1 MHVEQLITSE
11 EGGRGGGDAGRT
23 EAAYT
28 YSACVYR
35 DYGSFVCYTIT
46 NTENGR
52 TADMRKYY
60 NYYEIK
66 GMNTDDSGWD
76 YISLFTKRECKVNK
90 STLRALDWLTQTPG
104 CWKAREPATSVG

>member
-1 MHVEQLITSE
+1 MHIRLCMYRVRACRTADYI
-11 EGGRGGGDAGRT
+11 RGGGAGGGAAGRT

-66 GMNTDDSGWD
+66 GINTDDSGWD
-76 YISLFTKRECKVNK
+76 YISLFTK
-90 STLRALDWLTQTPG
+90 
-104 CWKAREPATSVG
+104 